1 MSSVWAIIT
10 DEMSAAAV
18 AGVALRSGT
27 PTKALV
33 FGSSGLA
40 GRVAGFGVES
50 VTWYDADKTLPEAMA
65 GTIAKRAEQEKPVA
79 IVASDSATSRAL
91 LGPVA
96 VVLGAAVTGKVIAV
110 KVDGDAATVERLV
123 ADSEAVDVLAA
134 PGSVVCTIAD
144 GVDEAEAS
152 EPVVVSEGAFDE
164 DARMKV
170 LSTNAEGEG
179 GAGLQ
184 QAERVVGV
192 GLGIG
197 SKESLQLIND
207 LAEALGAEV
216 ACTLPLCD
224 NYHWFEHNR
233 VVGTST
239 QKISPRLYMAFGSS
253 GAPQHMTGVR
263 NSKLIVAVNN
273 DAEAPI
279 FRACAYGIVG
289 DAAKILPVL
298 TQAVKQL

>member
-1 MSSVWAIIT
+1 MSNVWAIIT

-33 FGSSGLA
+33 FGSSELA
-40 GRVAGFGVES
+40 NHVAGFGVES
-50 VTWYDADKTLPEAMA
+50 VIWYDADKALPEAMA

-79 IVASDSATSRAL
+79 VVSSDSATSRAL
-91 LGPVA
+91 IGPVA
-96 VVLGAAVTGKVIAV
+96 VALGAAVTGKVIAV
-110 KVDGDAATVERLV
+110 KVDGDAATVECLV

-179 GAGLQ
+179 GVGLQ

-197 SKESLQLIND
+197 PKENLALID
-207 LAEALGAEV
+207 ELAGIMGAEV

-239 QKISPRLYMAFGSS
+239 QKISPRLYLSFGSS

-263 NSKLIVAVNN
+263 ASKVIAAVNN
-273 DAEAPI
+273 DPEAPI
-279 FRACAYGIVG
+279 FRECTYGIVG
-289 DAAKILPVL
+289 DVEKILPAFI
-298 TQAVKQL
+298 QALK

>member
-1 MSSVWAIIT
+1 MSNVWAIIT

-33 FGSSGLA
+33 FGSSELA
-40 GRVAGFGVES
+40 NHVAGFGVES
-50 VTWYDADKTLPEAMA
+50 VIWYDADKALPEAMA

-79 IVASDSATSRAL
+79 VVSSDSATSRAL
-91 LGPVA
+91 IGPVA
-96 VVLGAAVTGKVIAV
+96 VALGAAVTGKVIAV

-179 GAGLQ
+179 GVGLQ

-197 SKESLQLIND
+197 PKENLALID
-207 LAEALGAEV
+207 ELAGIMGAEV

-239 QKISPRLYMAFGSS
+239 QKISPRLYLSFGSS

-263 NSKLIVAVNN
+263 ASKVIAAVNN
-273 DAEAPI
+273 DPEAPI
-279 FRACAYGIVG
+279 FRECTYGIVG
-289 DAAKILPVL
+289 DVEKILPAFI
-298 TQAVKQL
+298 QALK

>member
-1 MSSVWAIIT
+1 MSNVWAIIT

-33 FGSSGLA
+33 FGSSELA
-40 GRVAGFGVES
+40 NRVASFGVES
-50 VTWYDADKTLPEAMA
+50 VTWYDADKALPEAMA

-79 IVASDSATSRAL
+79 VVSSDSATSRAL

-96 VVLGAAVTGKVIAV
+96 VALGAAVTGKVIAV
-110 KVDGDAATVERLV
+110 KVDGEAATVERLV

-170 LSTNAEGEG
+170 LSTNAEDEG

-197 SKESLQLIND
+197 PKENLALID
-207 LAEALGAEV
+207 ELAGIMGAEV

-239 QKISPRLYMAFGSS
+239 QKISPRLYLSFGSS

-263 NSKLIVAVNN
+263 ASRVIAAVNN
-273 DAEAPI
+273 DPEASI
-279 FRACAYGIVG
+279 FRECTYGIVG
-289 DAAKILPVL
+289 DVQKILPAFI
-298 TQAVKQL
+298 QALK

>member
-18 AGVALRSGT
+18 AGVALRSGASA
-27 PTKALV
+27 KALV
-33 FGSSGLA
+33 FGSSELA
-40 GRVAGFGVES
+40 SRVACFGFES
-50 VTWYDADKTLPEAMA
+50 VTHYDADKALPEVMA

-79 IVASDSATSRAL
+79 VVSSDSATSRAL

-96 VVLGAAVTGKVIAV
+96 VALGAAVTGKVIAV
-110 KVDGDAATVERLV
+110 KVDGDTATVERLV

-152 EPVVVSEGAFDE
+152 EPVVVSEGTFDE
-164 DARMKV
+164 DARIKV

-179 GAGLQ
+179 GVGLQ

-197 SKESLQLIND
+197 AKEN
-207 LAEALGAEV
+207 LAMVEELAGIIGAEI

-239 QKISPRLYMAFGSS
+239 QKISPRLYLSFGSS

-263 NSKLIVAVNN
+263 ASKVIAAVNN
-273 DAEAPI
+273 DPEASI
-279 FRACAYGIVG
+279 FRECTYGIVG
-289 DAAKILPVL
+289 DAQKILPAL
-298 TQAVKQL
+298 IQALK

>member
-1 MSSVWAIIT
+1 MSNVWAIIT

-33 FGSSGLA
+33 FGSSELA
-40 GRVAGFGVES
+40 NHVAGFGVES
-50 VTWYDADKTLPEAMA
+50 VIWYDADKALPEAMA

-79 IVASDSATSRAL
+79 VVSSDSATSRAL

-96 VVLGAAVTGKVIAV
+96 VALGAAVTGKVIAV

-197 SKESLQLIND
+197 PKENLALID
-207 LAEALGAEV
+207 ELAGIMGAEV

-239 QKISPRLYMAFGSS
+239 QKISPRLYLSFGSS

-263 NSKLIVAVNN
+263 ASKVIAAVNN
-273 DAEAPI
+273 DSEAPI
-279 FRACAYGIVG
+279 FRECTYGIVG
-289 DAAKILPVL
+289 DVEKILPAFI
-298 TQAVKQL
+298 QALK

>member
-18 AGVALRSGT
+18 AGVALRSGASA
-27 PTKALV
+27 KALV
-33 FGSSGLA
+33 FGSSELA
-40 GRVAGFGVES
+40 SRVACFGLES
-50 VTWYDADKTLPEAMA
+50 VTHYDADKALPEVMA

-79 IVASDSATSRAL
+79 VVSSDSATSRAL

-96 VVLGAAVTGKVIAV
+96 VALGAAVTGKVIAV
-110 KVDGDAATVERLV
+110 KVDGDTATVERLV

-134 PGSVVCTIAD
+134 SGSVVCTIAD

-152 EPVVVSEGAFDE
+152 ESVVVSEGAFDE
-164 DARMKV
+164 DARIKV

-197 SKESLQLIND
+197 AKEN
-207 LAEALGAEV
+207 LAMVEELAGIMGAEI

-239 QKISPRLYMAFGSS
+239 QKISPRLYLSFGSS

-263 NSKLIVAVNN
+263 ASKVIAAVNN
-273 DAEAPI
+273 DPEASI
-279 FRACAYGIVG
+279 FRECTYGIVG
-289 DAAKILPVL
+289 DAQKILPAFI
-298 TQAVKQL
+298 QALK

>member
-18 AGVALRSGT
+18 AGVALRSGASA
-27 PTKALV
+27 KALV
-33 FGSSGLA
+33 FGSSSLA
-40 GRVAGFGVES
+40 NRVACFGLES
-50 VTWYDADKTLPEAMA
+50 VTHYDAGKALPEVMA

-79 IVASDSATSRAL
+79 VVASDSATSRAL

-96 VVLGAAVTGKVIAV
+96 VALGAAVTGKVIAV
-110 KVDGDAATVERLV
+110 KIDGDTATVERLV

-144 GVDEAEAS
+144 GVDEAEGA

-164 DARMKV
+164 DARIKV

-184 QAERVVGV
+184 QAERVIGV

-197 SKESLQLIND
+197 AKEN
-207 LAEALGAEV
+207 LAMVEELAGIMGAEI

-239 QKISPRLYMAFGSS
+239 QKISPRLYLSFGSS

-263 NSKLIVAVNN
+263 ASKVIAAVNN
-273 DAEAPI
+273 DPEASI
-279 FRACAYGIVG
+279 FRECTYGIVG
-289 DAAKILPVL
+289 DAQKILPAFI
-298 TQAVKQL
+298 QALK

>member
-1 MSSVWAIIT
+1 M
-10 DEMSAAAV
+10 
-18 AGVALRSGT
+18 
-27 PTKALV
+27 
-33 FGSSGLA
+33 
-40 GRVAGFGVES
+40 
-50 VTWYDADKTLPEAMA
+50 
-65 GTIAKRAEQEKPVA
+65 
-79 IVASDSATSRAL
+79 
-91 LGPVA
+91 
-96 VVLGAAVTGKVIAV
+96 

-197 SKESLQLIND
+197 AKENLALID
-207 LAEALGAEV
+207 ELAGIMGAEV

-239 QKISPRLYMAFGSS
+239 QKISPRLYLSFGSS

-263 NSKLIVAVNN
+263 ASKVIAAVNN
-273 DAEAPI
+273 DPEASI
-279 FRACAYGIVG
+279 FRECTYGIVG
-289 DAAKILPVL
+289 DVQKILPAFI
-298 TQAVKQL
+298 QALK

>member
-1 MSSVWAIIT
+1 MSNVWAIIT

-27 PTKALV
+27 PAKALV
-33 FGSSGLA
+33 FGSSELA
-40 GRVAGFGVES
+40 NRVAGFGVES
-50 VTWYDADKTLPEAMA
+50 VTWYDADKALPEAMV
-65 GTIAKRAEQEKPVA
+65 GTIAKHAEQEKPVA
-79 IVASDSATSRAL
+79 VVSSDSATSRAL

-96 VVLGAAVTGKVIAV
+96 VALGAAVTGKVIAV
-110 KVDGDAATVERLV
+110 KVDGEAATVERLV

-152 EPVVVSEGAFDE
+152 ESVVVYEGAFDE

-197 SKESLQLIND
+197 PKENLALID
-207 LAEALGAEV
+207 ELAGIMGAEV

-239 QKISPRLYMAFGSS
+239 QKISPRLYLSFGSS

-263 NSKLIVAVNN
+263 ASKVIAAVNN
-273 DAEAPI
+273 DPEAPI
-279 FRACAYGIVG
+279 FRECTYGIVG
-289 DAAKILPVL
+289 DVEKILPAFI
-298 TQAVKQL
+298 QALK

>member
-18 AGVALRSGT
+18 AGVALRSGASA
-27 PTKALV
+27 KALV
-33 FGSSGLA
+33 FGSSELA
-40 GRVAGFGVES
+40 SRVACFGLES
-50 VTWYDADKTLPEAMA
+50 VTRYDADKALPEAMA

-79 IVASDSATSRAL
+79 VVSSDSATSRAL
-91 LGPVA
+91 LGAVA
-96 VVLGAAVTGKVIAV
+96 VALGAAVTGKVIAV
-110 KVDGDAATVERLV
+110 KIDGDTATVERLV
-123 ADSEAVDVLAA
+123 ADSEAVDVLVA

-164 DARMKV
+164 DARIKV

-197 SKESLQLIND
+197 PKENLALID
-207 LAEALGAEV
+207 ELAGIMGAEV

-239 QKISPRLYMAFGSS
+239 QKISPRLYLSFGSS

-263 NSKLIVAVNN
+263 ASKVIAAVNN
-273 DAEAPI
+273 DPEASI
-279 FRACAYGIVG
+279 FRECTYGIVG
-289 DAAKILPVL
+289 DAQKILPAFI
-298 TQAVKQL
+298 QALK

>member
-197 SKESLQLIND
+197 AKENLALID
-207 LAEALGAEV
+207 ELVGIMGAEV

-239 QKISPRLYMAFGSS
+239 QKISPRLYLSFGSS

-263 NSKLIVAVNN
+263 ASKVIAAVNN
-273 DAEAPI
+273 DPEASI
-279 FRACAYGIVG
+279 FRECTYGIVG
-289 DAAKILPVL
+289 DVQKILPAFI
-298 TQAVKQL
+298 QALK